1 MKKITAMKKITV
13 FLCLLLSAAF
23 ASCEQEVDYGYPST
37 VKMPSEGG
45 EMVLHGDSEYAGFIH
60 QIEILNY
67 DGEGNSSYGEEGD
80 SIDVTA
86 HWLTVKCP
94 RTKNELHL
102 TGEPNTT
109 HKRRKLYLYLYDGRS
124 RQEIKVI
131 QD

>member
-1 MKKITAMKKITV
+1 MKKITA
-13 FLCLLLSAAF
+13 LSSLLLFAAVF

-37 VKMPSEGG
+37 VRMPSEGG
-45 EMVLHGDSEYAGFIH
+45 RTVLRGDSEYAGVIR

-67 DGEGNSSYGEEGD
+67 DGDGNGSYGEACD
-80 SIDVTA
+80 SIAVTA

-102 TGEPNTT
+102 TGEPNKT
-109 HKRRKLYLYLYDGRS
+109 HKSRRLYLYLYDGRS